1 MNAPQ
6 IIKTPSGEELVVL
19 PKAEYE
25 SLVRA
30 AEEAAE
36 DAADTAIYDARKAEL
51 AAEPPLPAELG
62 MAIIRGES
70 RLRALRKWRG
80 LTQSK
85 LAERVAITQ
94 GFLSDLE
101 SRRRMAS
108 AETAAKLASALDVPL
123 VWIDG

>member
-6 IIKTPSGEELVVL
+6 IIKTPNGEELVVL

-36 DAADTAIYDARKAEL
+36 DGIDIAIYDARKAEL
-51 AAEPPLPAELG
+51 AAEPPFPAELG
-62 MAIIRGES
+62 MAILRGES
-70 RLRALRKWRG
+70 RLKALRKWRS
-80 LTQSK
+80 LTQSE
-85 LAERVAITQ
+85 LAERAEVTQ

-101 SRRRMAS
+101 SRRRTAS
-108 AETAAKLASALDVPL
+108 AETAARLASALDVPL